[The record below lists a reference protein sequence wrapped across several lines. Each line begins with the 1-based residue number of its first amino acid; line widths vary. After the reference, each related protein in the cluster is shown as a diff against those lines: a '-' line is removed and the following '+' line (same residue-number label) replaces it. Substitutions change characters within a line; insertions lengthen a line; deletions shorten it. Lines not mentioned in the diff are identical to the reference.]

1 MEAKVGV
8 NVAAYPMSINEKC
21 ESYLEQGRGLETNIT
36 NEKINDMVREAGNFN
51 ELYENLRGVGVYL
64 TMENSKVVLRSM
76 FDNDN
81 KTIGTVIFFND
92 GDKQDKITLD
102 KELSPD
108 VALQIQAAQN
118 RDELEEILIQNN
130 IIERPEKET
139 EREVTVDDRPEYVDR
154 ADNVDDRDVTDNG
167 AIGQERYTRY
177 NDPERRSREMAGMD
191 R

>member
-21 ESYLEQGRGLETNIT
+21 ESDLEQGRGLETNIT

-154 ADNVDDRDVTDNG
+154 ADNVDDRDITDNG

>member
-21 ESYLEQGRGLETNIT
+21 ESDLEQGRGLETNIT